1 MIIGLPL
8 QLRRTAVVA
17 LCLVSACGAV
27 HAKPIPFQD
36 RTAQITAREQ
46 PLAGFL
52 QDLFSGTDIRVSVSP
67 SIKATVNGQFS
78 NSVEK
83 IYGDIQRSFNLVGY
97 YDGSVLHVCAP
108 QDMLTRTLSLSRDRS
123 DQVRRM
129 LAELDLADARNH
141 IRSSANGALMVSG
154 TRRFVEQVEEI
165 AKATGPSVAAGEV
178 RVFRLRYA
186 WAQDVTTQQGDRQV
200 LLPGVASIVRA
211 MMIGQSRSQVVA
223 MSGEPPTQGNA
234 AKGRANDPSRRS
246 TLGSP
251 DAGSRLTSAPGATQ
265 GTAGAIPPAA
275 SEPADNQPV
284 RVEAVA
290 GLNAVLVRDAPHRM
304 PQYEALIAEL
314 DVEPMSVEIEASII
328 DVNTDKMRELG
339 ISWRYTEGRG
349 SVLFGRGDSSDVR
362 LTPATPVGSIVPTGA
377 GGLVSSVLGNANQF
391 ISIIRALEEQ
401 GAAKVVTR
409 PQVLALSNVEATFAT
424 TQEITVPVAGH
435 DTVDVFTKSA
445 GTTLRVTPHVFREG
459 SETRIKMQLAIEDG
473 SLSSRNVAN
482 VPVINR
488 AAINTQAMIY
498 EGESLLVG
506 GITRIGSMEAESK
519 VPGLGD
525 IPWLGALFRSKR
537 TNTEHMERM
546 VLLTPRLA
554 GRRAAPVNKAGA
566 PTPPPPPPPPRQL
579 QVQDRRGPK
588 ASYGRGER
596 YEVQV
601 DVPQGGFLYCYL
613 IDERLALLQFFPN
626 PQQRSAAVNAGST
639 LVFPGKFGFE
649 LQASRNAARETVA
662 CMHTAKDLG
671 YSPIT
676 SSAMPD
682 ADTLAR
688 QLRQLAGD
696 ELRTASFE
704 VSSD

>member
-1 MIIGLPL
+1 MILGPPL
-8 QLRRTAVVA
+8 RLGRTAALA
-17 LCLVSACGAV
+17 LCLMSAFGAV
-27 HAKPIPFQD
+27 HAKPVPFQD

-67 SIKATVNGQFS
+67 SIKETVNGQFS

-108 QDMLTRTLSLSRDRS
+108 QDMITRTLALTRDRS

-129 LAELDLADARNH
+129 LNELDLADARNH
-141 IRSSANGALMVSG
+141 VRVSSNGALMVSG
-154 TRRFVEQVEEI
+154 ARRFVEQVEEI
-165 AKATGPSVAAGEV
+165 VKATGPTVPAGEV

-186 WAQDVTTQQGDRQV
+186 WAQDVSTQQGDRQV

-211 MMIGQSRSQVVA
+211 MMIGPSRGQVAATSNEQPSQA
-223 MSGEPPTQGNA
+223 GGSR
-234 AKGRANDPSRRS
+234 GRSNEANRRS
-246 TLGSP
+246 TLGTS
-251 DAGSRLTSAPGATQ
+251 DASSRQPSASVPAAPQ
-265 GTAGAIPPAA
+265 GMAGAAPP
-275 SEPADNQPV
+275 EPADTQPV

-290 GLNAVLVRDAPHRM
+290 SLNAVLVRDAPQRM
-304 PQYEALIAEL
+304 AQYEALIAEL
-314 DVEPMSVEIEASII
+314 DVEPLQVEIEASII

-339 ISWRYTEGRG
+339 ISWRYTEGRA
-349 SVLFGRGDSSDVR
+349 SVLFGRGDGSDLR
-362 LTPATPVGSIVPTGA
+362 LTPATPVGSIAPTGA
-377 GGLVSSVLGNANQF
+377 GGFVSSVLGSANQF
-391 ISIIRALEEQ
+391 ISLIRALEER

-435 DTVDVFTKSA
+435 DTVGVFTKSA
-445 GTTLRVTPHVFREG
+445 GTTLRVTPHVFKDG
-459 SETRIKMQLAIEDG
+459 GETRIKMQLAIEDG

-506 GITRIGSMEAESK
+506 GITRIGSVDAESK

-525 IPWLGALFRSKR
+525 IPWLGVLFRSKR
-537 TNTEHMERM
+537 TNSEHMERM
-546 VLLTPRLA
+546 VLLTPRLV
-554 GRRAAPVNKAGA
+554 GRRAVPGNKPAAAVPPAPK
-566 PTPPPPPPPPRQL
+566 QL

-613 IDERLALLQFFPN
+613 IDERLQLLQFFPN
-626 PQQRSAAVNAGST
+626 PQQRSAAVSANST
-639 LVFPGKFGFE
+639 LVFPGKYGFE
-649 LQASRNAARETVA
+649 LQASKNAARETVA
-662 CMHTAKDLG
+662 CVHAPKDMG
-671 YSPIT
+671 YSPLT
-676 SSAMPD
+676 ASAMPD

-688 QLRQLAGD
+688 QFRALTGD
-696 ELRTASFE
+696 ELRSAVFE